1 MTSYLGPRS
10 GSGKDKLPF
19 DLHVTAYNTSLRSGH
34 IVKLYFL
41 MLQEMQRYPEGVAGI
56 CLLFDL
62 VYWFCFLQ
70 PHPDVR
76 PMAYA
81 NPLLSMLSWSCGT
94 RIFYAQLSMLR
105 KRSKYE
111 CISVKGHMTFYWPIC
126 ISQYVY
132 RLVCMFSLPY
142 TSCWRWN
149 LLFVFTKIKGCQIQ
163 PCIYSVRSDAFF
175 YSPGAACSVL

>member
-1 MTSYLGPRS
+1 MWPCRIIVLVTFKMIEISRGCS
-10 GSGKDKLPF
+10 W
-19 DLHVTAYNTSLRSGH
+19 DLSS
-34 IVKLYFL
+34 FF
-41 MLQEMQRYPEGVAGI
+41 
-56 CLLFDL
+56 CL

-142 TSCWRWN
+142 TSCWRWY
-149 LLFVFTKIKGCQIQ
+149 LLFFFTKIKGCQIQ

-175 YSPGAACSVL
+175 IALVLLVQCYR